1 MCRFEK
7 APARLAS
14 HFANRLSIATCSAVF
29 AVDRVEMF
37 DFPLSTIEMVLD
49 ESQNLDETAL
59 GQSQYRDERAPDES
73 RNSG

>member
-1 MCRFEK
+1 M
-7 APARLAS
+7 APAQLAS
-14 HFANRLSIATCSAVF
+14 PYANPSSIATCSAVF
-29 AVDRVEMF
+29 AADRVEIF

-73 RNSG
+73 RN